1 MANVNSI
8 STNSNSYTSSIY
20 GNRNILSG
28 LATGMDT
35 ESMIENSVSG
45 YKTKISQLQQ
55 QQEQLTWKQD
65 AYRGIT
71 DQLIALSEK
80 YTSYASSTNL
90 SSNAFFTRAV
100 TTTANGT
107 YASKISASGKA
118 TSDIQINSVSQLA
131 TAARYMVGAGSLN
144 FSADALGA
152 VGSAIDWN
160 PVESSTFS
168 GSYMTLKVGSTSY
181 DIDFGADD
189 IYHSAQE
196 LLDGINKKLEDQN
209 ANARATISGNKI
221 SFEVT
226 GDAAAA
232 GDGVY
237 ILSAS
242 TSIKNALGVKTPT
255 SSAATDAFTNAEY
268 KSFTVANDSDLYKTQ
283 SAADYL
289 SGKTVSVTLDG
300 VSKSVT
306 IGDLTKMAITVN
318 GEEKTVSELSAEEL
332 TANSDK
338 VLELLKNDLQNG
350 MNTAF
355 GRGKITVSANADGG
369 LSFDVDEK
377 SGSTLI
383 VGSTAGQTLGLGKN
397 GLTNYLNTGKTLGA
411 LLGESYFAGE
421 GAGKLT
427 INGVDIGD
435 FTKDSSLEEVMSAIN
450 NNTEAGVSVSYS
462 NLTGQFVFTA
472 RESGA
477 AGEIRF
483 GDGLASRMFKVN
495 NAPENRKLADLL
507 GEDAAW
513 DEDGNLTLRA
523 QTAAGRIKI
532 GTFNRESST
541 LQDLMDAISD
551 NVRMPNIAY
560 DAGNGTFSITESDGS
575 AANPEN
581 FHLVGTGVHF
591 SFGEMFHD
599 VDPGGTFTAGKDAK
613 LTATVNGQEVSLTRS
628 SNVVSMDGLTVTLKG
643 TFEASS
649 DDEAVTFTT
658 NSDADKIVDT
668 LKGFVESYNAIL
680 KDVREAYS
688 TRPLTMNTKGDKY
701 MPLTDDDKSS
711 MSESAIKSYEEKAK
725 TGLLFGD
732 SDLSALYTR
741 LQSIVTSSD
750 LGLASIG
757 ITTTYT
763 DGVTQLSLNEAD
775 LRSALDSD
783 PDKVKNIFTQTKE
796 NGSPTSGLMERF
808 KSVFNTYASKSYGS
822 YGILVNKAGT
832 KLASLSLTS
841 NSMQKQIDN
850 LDKQIESWQT
860 KLSNRIDYYT
870 KQFTALEQMMS
881 TMNNQSSMLATM
893 MGY

>member
-483 GDGLASRMFKVN
+483 GDGLASRMFEVN
-495 NAPENRKLADLL
+495 NAPENLTLERFFGDSIQWNEDGKAKLIFNSITAADASL
-507 GEDAAW
+507 GEFSKDDKVEDFLAKLGSIKRGAFKDLITYDASSGAYQIK
-513 DEDGNLTLRA
+513 DGNYLINA
-523 QTAAGRIKI
+523 QGQEPVSLS
-532 GTFNRESST
+532 GMLSG
-541 LQDLMDAISD
+541 IS
-551 NVRMPNIAY
+551 A
-560 DAGNGTFSITESDGS
+560 
-575 AANPEN
+575 
-581 FHLVGTGVHF
+581 
-591 SFGEMFHD
+591 
-599 VDPGGTFTAGKDAK
+599 GGTFTAGKDAK